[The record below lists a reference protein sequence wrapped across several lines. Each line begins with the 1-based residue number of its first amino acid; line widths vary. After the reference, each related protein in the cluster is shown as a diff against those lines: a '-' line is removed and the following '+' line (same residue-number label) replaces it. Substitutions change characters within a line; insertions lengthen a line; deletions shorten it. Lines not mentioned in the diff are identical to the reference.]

1 MSGNA
6 DATLCDMTLHEL
18 HDMLLSGQV
27 SSREITSDVLARIDE
42 VEASVGAYVTRDRE
56 TALKGAD
63 AADEVI
69 ARARR
74 DRDTG
79 AIGALVGI
87 PVVLKDNVCT
97 RGMRTTCCSK
107 MLEDFIPT
115 YDAAVT
121 ARLREAGA
129 VIVGKGNMDEFA
141 MGSTTQT
148 SVFHV
153 TRNPWDLERV
163 PGGSSGGC
171 AAAVAAGEAVA
182 SIGTDTGGSIRQ
194 PASFCGV
201 VGLKPTYGRV
211 SRYGVVAFASSLDT
225 VGPITRDVRDCAIM
239 LKAIAG
245 RDGRD
250 STSAPDAV
258 PDYSSCVE
266 RGVQGLRIGIP
277 EQFFGPGMTD
287 GVRTAVERA
296 LRALEDAGADIVE
309 VSLPLAEHALAVY
322 YLVATAEASSNMA
335 RLDGIR
341 YGYRPEGRG
350 GMDVADLMSA
360 SRGQGFGME
369 VKRRIMLGTFVLSSG
384 NFDAFY
390 GRALRS
396 RRLLAEDVRRALTEC
411 DCLVSPTAPTVAFRF
426 DEEPDDPLAMYLQD
440 IYTTLAN
447 LAGVPAI
454 SVPCGLAEGMPVGL
468 QIMGRMF
475 DEATLIRAGRA
486 VELTS
491 GMGTARPRV
500 GGCAK

>member
-1 MSGNA
+1 MSGSA
-6 DATLCDMTLHEL
+6 DVRPCDMTLHEL

-27 SSREITSDVLARIDE
+27 SSREITSDVLARIDD
-42 VEASVGAYVTRDRE
+42 VEASVGAYVTVDRE
-56 TALKGAD
+56 AALMSAD
-63 AADEVI
+63 AADDAI
-69 ARARR
+69 ARGRSNG
-74 DRDTG
+74 G
-79 AIGALVGI
+79 ASGVGALAGI

-107 MLEDFIPT
+107 MLEGFVPA

-121 ARLREAGA
+121 GRLREAGA
-129 VIVGKGNMDEFA
+129 VIVGKANMDEFA

-182 SIGTDTGGSIRQ
+182 AIGTDTGGSIRQ

-211 SRYGVVAFASSLDT
+211 SRYGVAGFASSLDT

-239 LKAIAG
+239 LNAIAG
-245 RDGRD
+245 RDERD

-258 PDYSSCVE
+258 PDCVE
-266 RGVQGLRIGIP
+266 YVDRGVQGLKVGVP
-277 EQFFGPGMTD
+277 EEFFGPGMND
-287 GVRTAVERA
+287 GVRAVVERA
-296 LRALEDAGADIVE
+296 LRALEGAGADIVE
-309 VSLPLAEHALAVY
+309 VSLPLVEHALAVY

-384 NFDAFY
+384 NFDAFF

-396 RRLLAEDVRRALTEC
+396 RRLLAEDVQRALTEC

-447 LAGVPAI
+447 LAGVPAM
-454 SVPCGLAEGMPVGL
+454 SVPCGFSDEMPVGL

-475 DEATLIRAGRA
+475 DEATLIRVGRA

-491 GMGTARPRV
+491 GMGAARPKV